1 MAAFIRLHILCR
13 ERDAAAIQAACD
25 LALPGEIGLAP
36 SDTPGLWWTSGQWER
51 ERGLE
56 ILAAL
61 SAIPGLRV
69 CRGPIAGATEAGAM
83 VVDKGSPA
91 PRVEAQ
97 ARRTLERAVAEWAA
111 EPDAGVKDL
120 PHKPR

>member
-61 SAIPGLRV
+61 SAIPGLKV
-69 CRGPIAGATEAGAM
+69 CRGPVAGAREDGVVVGKGA
-83 VVDKGSPA
+83 PA

-97 ARRTLERAVAEWAA
+97 ARRTVERAVEEWQG
-111 EPDAGVKDL
+111 EHGESGN